1 MMYTN
6 SKIGLAESDGAIW
19 DFIESL
25 EGANLAQKLLL
36 AVLLYSF
43 FVFLFLSTSPLSFS
57 KLHLETLVHE
67 SRGWGLCIA
76 YLCLLGLFCLP

>member
-6 SKIGLAESDGAIW
+6 SKIGRAESDGAIR

-36 AVLLYSF
+36 AVLLYFF
-43 FVFLFLSTSPLSFS
+43 FVFLLYSFHFSPVFFYTTS
-57 KLHLETLVHE
+57 
-67 SRGWGLCIA
+67 
-76 YLCLLGLFCLP
+76 